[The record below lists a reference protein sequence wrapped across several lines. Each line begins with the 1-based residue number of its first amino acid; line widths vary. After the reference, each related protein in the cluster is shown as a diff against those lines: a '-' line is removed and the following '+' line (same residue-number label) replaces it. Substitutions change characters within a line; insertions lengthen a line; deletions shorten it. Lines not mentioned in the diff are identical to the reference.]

1 MRELLRS
8 LIHSFVI
15 FHTLLKHC
23 IMHMCQHICAMSNNT
38 SMARHA
44 SLCYSYVDTNDHSD
58 IYSEEAIP
66 MEPLVDSYG
75 RRIKSMRISITD
87 KCNFRCTYCMPA
99 EGLPWL
105 KKAEILSYEEIVR
118 ISRVAVNIGI
128 EQIRL
133 TGGEPLVRRDVPEL
147 VRQLRQIPGL
157 HSLSLTTNG
166 ILLKQQAGALAEAG
180 LTRINVSL
188 DSLVR
193 EKFAQLTRRDQL
205 SRVLEGLETLEQY
218 PSIHPIKVNA
228 VAIRDYSEE
237 EVLDFVRLARRKAYV
252 MRWIEFMPLDADQI
266 WRKEDILTGAELK
279 AIIEAAYGPLVQI
292 TTGDPAETARR
303 YTFSDGIGEVGFIN
317 PVSEP
322 FCASCDRIR
331 LTADGQLR
339 TCLFATEETDLRAVV
354 RSEATDEELAGV
366 IRQAVWHKELKHYIG
381 DKRFRRANRSISM
394 IGG

>member
-1 MRELLRS
+1 MEL
-8 LIHSFVI
+8 
-15 FHTLLKHC
+15 
-23 IMHMCQHICAMSNNT
+23 
-38 SMARHA
+38 
-44 SLCYSYVDTNDHSD
+44 
-58 IYSEEAIP
+58 
-66 MEPLVDSYG
+66 LVDSYG

-105 KKAEILSYEEIVR
+105 KKAEILSYEEIER
-118 ISRVAVNIGI
+118 ISRVAVSIGI

-147 VRQLRQIPGL
+147 VRQLRRIEGL

-166 ILLKQQAGALAEAG
+166 ILLKQQAGPLAQAG

-188 DSLVR
+188 DSLIH
-193 EKFAQLTRRDQL
+193 EKFSQLTRRNQLDQ
-205 SRVLEGLETLEQY
+205 VLEGLEELEKY

-228 VAIRDYSEE
+228 VAIRGYSEE
-237 EVLDFVRLARRKAYV
+237 EILDFVKLARRKAYV

-266 WRKEDILTGAELK
+266 WRKEDILTGDEIK
-279 AIIEAAYGPLVQI
+279 QVIEAEYGPLTPI
-292 TTGDPAETARR
+292 TTGDPSETARR
-303 YTFSDGIGEVGFIN
+303 YTFSDSIGEVGFIN

-322 FCASCDRIR
+322 FCTTCDRIR

-354 RSEATDEELAGV
+354 RSGADDEAIATT
-366 IRQAVWHKELKHYIG
+366 IRRAVWHKELKHYIG
-381 DKRFRRANRSISM
+381 DKRFKRANRSMSM

>member
-1 MRELLRS
+1 
-8 LIHSFVI
+8 
-15 FHTLLKHC
+15 
-23 IMHMCQHICAMSNNT
+23 
-38 SMARHA
+38 
-44 SLCYSYVDTNDHSD
+44 
-58 IYSEEAIP
+58 

-75 RRIKSMRISITD
+75 RRIKSMRISVTD

-105 KKAEILSYEEIVR
+105 KKAEILSYEELVR
-118 ISRVAVNIGI
+118 IARVAVSIGI

-147 VRQLRQIPGL
+147 VRNLRKIEGL
-157 HSLSLTTNG
+157 RSLSITTNG
-166 ILLKQQAGALAEAG
+166 ILLKQQASALAEAG
-180 LTRINVSL
+180 LTRVNVSL

-193 EKFAQLTRRDQL
+193 EKFAKLTRRDQMA
-205 SRVLEGLETLEQY
+205 RVLEGLEELEKY

-228 VAIRDYSEE
+228 VAIREFSEA
-237 EVLDFVRLARRKAYV
+237 EVLDFVKLARNKAYV

-266 WRKEDILTGAELK
+266 WRKEDILSGAEIK
-279 AIIEAAYGPLVQI
+279 AIIEGAYGPLVQI
-292 TTGDPAETARR
+292 TTGDPSETARR

-339 TCLFATEETDLRAVV
+339 TCLFATEETDLRAVI
-354 RSEATDEELAGV
+354 RSDATDDDLAAT
-366 IRQAVWHKELKHYIG
+366 IRRAVWHKELKHYIG
-381 DKRFRRANRSISM
+381 DKRFKRANRSMSM

>member
-1 MRELLRS
+1 
-8 LIHSFVI
+8 
-15 FHTLLKHC
+15 
-23 IMHMCQHICAMSNNT
+23 
-38 SMARHA
+38 
-44 SLCYSYVDTNDHSD
+44 
-58 IYSEEAIP
+58 

-105 KKAEILSYEEIVR
+105 KKAEILSYEEIER
-118 ISRVAVNIGI
+118 IGRVAVEMGI

-147 VRQLRQIPGL
+147 VRQLRQLPGL
-157 HSLSLTTNG
+157 RSLSLTTNG
-166 ILLKQQAGALAEAG
+166 ILLKQQAKSLAEAG

-205 SRVLEGLETLEQY
+205 NQVLEGLAELEKY
-218 PSIHPIKVNA
+218 PAIHPIKINA
-228 VAIRDYSEE
+228 VAIRGYTEE
-237 EVLDFVRLARRKAYV
+237 EVLDFARLARRKAYSV
-252 MRWIEFMPLDADQI
+252 RWIEFMPLDADQI
-266 WRKEDILTGAELK
+266 WRKEDILTGGEIK
-279 AIIEAAYGPLVQI
+279 QIIEAEYGPLQQI
-292 TTGDPAETARR
+292 TSGDPAETARR

-339 TCLFATEETDLRAVV
+339 TCLFATEETDLRAIV
-354 RSEATDEELAGV
+354 RSTTDNELLEQT
-366 IRQAVWHKELKHYIG
+366 IRQAVLHKELKHYIG
-381 DKRFRRANRSISM
+381 DKRFKRANRSMSR

>member
-1 MRELLRS
+1 MG
-8 LIHSFVI
+8 
-15 FHTLLKHC
+15 
-23 IMHMCQHICAMSNNT
+23 Q
-38 SMARHA
+38 
-44 SLCYSYVDTNDHSD
+44 
-58 IYSEEAIP
+58 
-66 MEPLVDSYG
+66 LVDSYG

-118 ISRVAVNIGI
+118 LSRVAAGIGI

-147 VRQLRQIPGL
+147 IRQLHKIEGL
-157 HSLSLTTNG
+157 RSLSLTTNG
-166 ILLKQQAGALAEAG
+166 VLLKQQAGALADAG
-180 LTRINVSL
+180 LNRINVSL
-188 DSLVR
+188 DSLLR
-193 EKFAQLTRRDQL
+193 EKFARLTRRDQFE
-205 SRVLEGLETLEQY
+205 RVMEGLEELEKY

-228 VAIRDYSEE
+228 VAMRDFSEE

-252 MRWIEFMPLDADQI
+252 IRWIEFMPLDADQI

-279 AIIEAAYGPLVQI
+279 AIIEAEYGPLVQI

-322 FCASCDRIR
+322 FCATCDRIR

-339 TCLFATEETDLRAVV
+339 TCLFATEETDLRQVL
-354 RSEATDEELAGV
+354 RSGASDEELAETL
-366 IRQAVWHKELKHYIG
+366 RQAVWKKELKHYIG
-381 DKRFRRANRSISM
+381 DKRFKRANRSMSM

>member
-1 MRELLRS
+1 LALW
-8 LIHSFVI
+8 
-15 FHTLLKHC
+15 
-23 IMHMCQHICAMSNNT
+23 
-38 SMARHA
+38 
-44 SLCYSYVDTNDHSD
+44 YVN
-58 IYSEEAIP
+58 IAYEEAIL
-66 MEPLVDSYG
+66 MEQLVDSYG
-75 RRIKSMRISITD
+75 RHIKSMRISITD

-105 KKAEILSYEEIVR
+105 KKAEILSYEEIERLTR
-118 ISRVAVNIGI
+118 IAVNIGI
-128 EQIRL
+128 EQVRL
-133 TGGEPLVRRDVPEL
+133 TGGEPLVRRDVPDL
-147 VRQLRQIPGL
+147 IRQLRKIEGL
-157 HSLSLTTNG
+157 RSLSLTTNG
-166 ILLKQQAGALAEAG
+166 ILLKQQAAALAAAG
-180 LTRINVSL
+180 LNRINVSL

-193 EKFAQLTRRDQL
+193 EKFAQLTRRDQID
-205 SRVLEGLETLEQY
+205 RVLEGIEELEKY

-252 MRWIEFMPLDADQI
+252 MRWIEFMPLDADQL

-279 AIIEAAYGPLVQI
+279 AIIENEYGPLVPI

-331 LTADGQLR
+331 MTADGQLR
-339 TCLFATEETDLRAVV
+339 TCLFATEETDLRAVL
-354 RSEATDEELAGV
+354 RSGASDEEIATT
-366 IRQAVWHKELKHYIG
+366 IRRAVWNKELKHYIG
-381 DKRFRRANRSISM
+381 DKRFKRANRSMSM

>member
-1 MRELLRS
+1 
-8 LIHSFVI
+8 
-15 FHTLLKHC
+15 
-23 IMHMCQHICAMSNNT
+23 
-38 SMARHA
+38 
-44 SLCYSYVDTNDHSD
+44 
-58 IYSEEAIP
+58 

-105 KKAEILSYEEIVR
+105 KKSQILSYEELER
-118 ISRVAVNIGI
+118 IAHVAVSIGI

-133 TGGEPLVRRDVPEL
+133 TGGEPLVRRDVPDF
-147 VRQLRQIPGL
+147 VRQLRKIEGL
-157 HSLSLTTNG
+157 DSLSLTTNG
-166 ILLKQQAGALAEAG
+166 ILLKQQAKALAEAG

-193 EKFAQLTRRDQL
+193 EKFAKLTRRDQFD
-205 SRVLEGLETLEQY
+205 RVLEGLEEVEKY
-218 PSIHPIKVNA
+218 PSIHPIKINA
-228 VAIRDYSEE
+228 VAIRDFSED
-237 EVLDFVRLARRKAYV
+237 EVLAFVQFARKKGYV
-252 MRWIEFMPLDADQI
+252 MRWIEFMPLDADQL
-266 WRKEDILTGAELK
+266 WRKEDILTGGEIK
-279 AIIEAAYGPLVQI
+279 AIIEAAYGPLVPI
-292 TTGDPAETARR
+292 SGDPSETARR

-322 FCASCDRIR
+322 FCSTCDRIR

-339 TCLFATEETDLRAVV
+339 TCLFATEETDLRAVL
-354 RSEATDEELAGV
+354 RSGGDDEAIAHT

-381 DKRFRRANRSISM
+381 DKRFKRANRTMSM

>member
-1 MRELLRS
+1 
-8 LIHSFVI
+8 
-15 FHTLLKHC
+15 
-23 IMHMCQHICAMSNNT
+23 
-38 SMARHA
+38 
-44 SLCYSYVDTNDHSD
+44 
-58 IYSEEAIP
+58 
-66 MEPLVDSYG
+66 MEQLLVDSYG

-118 ISRVAVNIGI
+118 IARIAVDCGI

-133 TGGEPLVRRDVPEL
+133 TGGEPLVRRDMPEL
-147 VRQLRQIPGL
+147 VRQLRQLKGL
-157 HSLSLTTNG
+157 RSLSLTTNG
-166 ILLKQQAGALAEAG
+166 ILLNRLARPLAEAG

-188 DSLVR
+188 DSLIR

-205 SRVLEGLETLEQY
+205 DRVLEGLEELEKY
-218 PSIHPIKVNA
+218 PSIHPIKINA
-228 VAIRDYSEE
+228 VAIRGYSEQ
-237 EVLDFVRLARRKAYV
+237 EVLDFVRFARSKAYV

-266 WRKEDILTGAELK
+266 WRKEDILTGGEIK
-279 AIIEAAYGPLVQI
+279 QIIEASYGPLVQI
-292 TTGDPAETARR
+292 TSGDPSETARR

-322 FCASCDRIR
+322 FCSTCDRIR

-339 TCLFATEETDLRAVV
+339 TCLFATEETDIRAVL
-354 RSEATDEELAGV
+354 RSGAGDEAVANTL
-366 IRQAVWHKELKHYIG
+366 RQAVWHKELKHYIG
-381 DKRFRRANRSISM
+381 DKRFKRANRSMSM

>member
-1 MRELLRS
+1 
-8 LIHSFVI
+8 
-15 FHTLLKHC
+15 
-23 IMHMCQHICAMSNNT
+23 
-38 SMARHA
+38 
-44 SLCYSYVDTNDHSD
+44 
-58 IYSEEAIP
+58 

-105 KKAEILSYEEIVR
+105 KKAEILTYEEIER
-118 ISRVAVNIGI
+118 ISQVVVSIGI

-147 VRQLRQIPGL
+147 VHRLRQIEKL

-166 ILLKQQAGALAEAG
+166 ILLKQQARVLAEAG

-188 DSLVR
+188 DSLMQ
-193 EKFAQLTRRDQL
+193 EKFTQITRRNQL
-205 SRVLEGLETLEQY
+205 DHVLEGLEELEKY
-218 PSIHPIKVNA
+218 PAIHPVKVNA
-228 VAIRDYSEE
+228 VAVRGFSEE
-237 EVLDFVRLARRKAYV
+237 EVLDFVRFARSKAFV

-266 WRKEDILTGAELK
+266 WRKEDILTGAEIK
-279 AIIEAAYGPLVQI
+279 AIIEAGYGQLLPI
-292 TTGDPAETARR
+292 TTGDPSETARR

-322 FCASCDRIR
+322 FCSTCDRIR

-339 TCLFATEETDLRAVV
+339 TCLFASEETDLRSLV
-354 RSEATDEELAGV
+354 RSGVSDEEIAQA
-366 IRQAVWHKELKHYIG
+366 IRRAVWHKELKHYIG
-381 DKRFRRANRSISM
+381 DKRFKRTKRSMSM

>member
-1 MRELLRS
+1 MEL
-8 LIHSFVI
+8 
-15 FHTLLKHC
+15 
-23 IMHMCQHICAMSNNT
+23 
-38 SMARHA
+38 
-44 SLCYSYVDTNDHSD
+44 
-58 IYSEEAIP
+58 
-66 MEPLVDSYG
+66 LVDSYG

-105 KKAEILSYEEIVR
+105 KKAEILSYEEIER
-118 ISRVAVNIGI
+118 IARVAVSIGI

-147 VRQLRQIPGL
+147 VYQLRQIEGL
-157 HSLSLTTNG
+157 RSLSLTTNG
-166 ILLKQQAGALAEAG
+166 ILLKQQARALAEAG
-180 LTRINVSL
+180 LNRINVSL

-205 SRVLEGLETLEQY
+205 DRVLQGLEELEKY

-228 VAIRDYSEE
+228 VAIRGYSEE
-237 EVLDFVRLARRKAYV
+237 EALDFVDLARRKAYV

-266 WRKEDILTGAELK
+266 WRKEDILSGSEIK
-279 AIIEAAYGPLVQI
+279 AIIEATHGPLVQI
-292 TTGDPAETARR
+292 YGDPSETARR

-322 FCASCDRIR
+322 FCSTCDRIR

-339 TCLFATEETDLRAVV
+339 TCLFATEETDLRAVL
-354 RSEATDEELAGV
+354 RSDATDEDLAST
-366 IRQAVWHKELKHYIG
+366 IRNAVWHKELKHYIG
-381 DKRFRRANRSISM
+381 DKRFKRANRSMSM

>member
-1 MRELLRS
+1 MRLFTKR
-8 LIHSFVI
+8 
-15 FHTLLKHC
+15 
-23 IMHMCQHICAMSNNT
+23 NNNAWEAFMTDRDGYRRPITINNGENNKQPIYKASEALQT
-38 SMARHA
+38 SG
-44 SLCYSYVDTNDHSD
+44 L
-58 IYSEEAIP
+58 
-66 MEPLVDSYG
+66 LVDSYG

-105 KKAEILSYEEIVR
+105 KKAEILSYEEIER
-118 ISRVAVNIGI
+118 IARVAVSLGI

-147 VRQLRQIPGL
+147 VRQLRTIEGL
-157 HSLSLTTNG
+157 RSLSITTNG
-166 ILLKQQAGALAEAG
+166 ILLKQQARALAEAG
-180 LTRINVSL
+180 LTRINVSV

-193 EKFAQLTRRDQL
+193 EKFAKLTRRDQL
-205 SRVLEGLETLEQY
+205 ERVLEGLEEVEKY

-237 EVLDFVRLARRKAYV
+237 EALDFVRLARRKAYV

-279 AIIEAAYGPLVQI
+279 AIIEAEYGPLVPI
-292 TTGDPAETARR
+292 TTGDPSETARR
-303 YTFSDGIGEVGFIN
+303 YTFSDGIGEIGFIN

-322 FCASCDRIR
+322 FCATCDRIR

-339 TCLFATEETDLRAVV
+339 TCLFATEETDLRAVI
-354 RSEATDEELAGV
+354 RSDAPDEVLANT
-366 IRQAVWHKELKHYIG
+366 IRQAVWNKELKHYIG
-381 DKRFRRANRSISM
+381 DKRFKRANRSMSM

>member
-1 MRELLRS
+1 M
-8 LIHSFVI
+8 
-15 FHTLLKHC
+15 
-23 IMHMCQHICAMSNNT
+23 
-38 SMARHA
+38 
-44 SLCYSYVDTNDHSD
+44 D
-58 IYSEEAIP
+58 
-66 MEPLVDSYG
+66 PLVDSYG

-105 KKAEILSYEEIVR
+105 KKAEILSYEEIERV
-118 ISRVAVNIGI
+118 SRVAVSMGI

-147 VRQLRQIPGL
+147 VRQLHKLEGL
-157 HSLSLTTNG
+157 RSLSLTTNG
-166 ILLKQQAGALAEAG
+166 ILLKQQASALAEAG

-188 DSLVR
+188 DSLMR

-205 SRVLEGLETLEQY
+205 DRVLEGLAELEKH

-228 VAIRDYSEE
+228 VAIRGYSEE
-237 EVLDFVRLARRKAYV
+237 EVLDFARLARNKAYV
-252 MRWIEFMPLDADQI
+252 MRWIEFMPLDADQA
-266 WRKEDILTGAELK
+266 WRKEDILTGAEIK
-279 AIIEAAYGPLVQI
+279 AIIEEAYGPLKQI
-292 TTGDPAETARR
+292 TTGDPSETARR

-322 FCASCDRIR
+322 FCSTCDRIR

-339 TCLFATEETDLRAVV
+339 TCLFATEETDLRAII
-354 RSEATDEELAGV
+354 RSTDDDEVLANA

-381 DKRFRRANRSISM
+381 DKRFKRANRSMSM